1 MFCSHTLYTTLTV
14 VLRCVVCLFAHK
26 HTGGRLVFWMPSSRE
41 LYSEA
46 ELPQHPMLQLLD
58 NSEQILTSRYSR
70 RLITMVKTKPY
81 DAEAAAEFKRQRQ
94 GFVMA
99 LDRLSE
105 LVYSKEAAAA
115 AAAAA
120 AGSGDSSSGAAGEQQ
135 QLTRGGIPK
144 YRGKHN

>member
-1 MFCSHTLYTTLTV
+1 
-14 VLRCVVCLFAHK
+14 
-26 HTGGRLVFWMPSSRE
+26 MPSSRD

-70 RLITMVKTKPY
+70 RLITMVKTRPY
-81 DAEAAAEFKRQRQ
+81 DAAVAAGFKKERE

-105 LVYSKEAAAA
+105 FVYS

-120 AGSGDSSSGAAGEQQ
+120 AGGERGDDDGDGSSSTSSGEP
-135 QLTRGGIPK
+135 LKRGGIPK
-144 YRGKHN
+144 YRGKNY